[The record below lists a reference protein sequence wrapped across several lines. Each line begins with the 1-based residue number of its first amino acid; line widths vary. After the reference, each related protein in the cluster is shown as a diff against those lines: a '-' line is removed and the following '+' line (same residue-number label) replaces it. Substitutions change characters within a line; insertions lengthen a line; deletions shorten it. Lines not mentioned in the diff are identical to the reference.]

1 MSEEAIEQVAQP
13 ETTLMETPAE
23 VAQGGSGNEFL
34 STIPEDLRD
43 HPSLGPIKDVENLA
57 RSYVNAQIL
66 IGADKLPM
74 PVNPTAEDL
83 DNIYSRL
90 GRPES
95 ADGYEIAVDGNI
107 VTEDVAKSYAD
118 VAHNLRLTPDQ
129 ANGVLEYYRAMVQ
142 ESGQLS
148 EAAETQQRA
157 STETALRKE
166 WGDEFDVRIED
177 AGKIAKQFGSGELLE
192 MRLDDGTKVGNHP
205 DFIRAFAKMA
215 EFRSSVTSEDTVADN
230 AISST
235 MSRREAQAEIES
247 IMSSPVYTD
256 RKNVVGR
263 QQAIDR
269 VQELME
275 MVHG

>member
-1 MSEEAIEQVAQP
+1 MSEEAVEQVAQP
-13 ETTLMETPAE
+13 EGSLLETPAE
-23 VAQGGSGNEFL
+23 VAQGGSGNDFL

-57 RSYVNAQIL
+57 RSYVNAQRL

-95 ADGYEIAVDGNI
+95 AEGYEIAVDGNI
-107 VTEDVAKSYAD
+107 VTEEVAKSYAD

-142 ESGQLS
+142 ESGSMS
-148 EAAETQQRA
+148 EAAESQQRNN
-157 STETALRKE
+157 TEMALRKE
-166 WGDEFDVRIED
+166 WGDEFDARIED
-177 AGKIAKQFGSGELLE
+177 AGKIARQFGSSELLD
-192 MRLDDGTKVGNHP
+192 MRLADGTKVGNHP
-205 DFIRAFAKMA
+205 DFIKAFANMA
-215 EFRSSVTSEDTVADN
+215 EFRSSVTSEDTVADST
-230 AISST
+230 ISST
-235 MSRREAQAEIES
+235 LSRREAQAEIES
-247 IMSSPVYTD
+247 IMASSVYTD

-275 MVHG
+275 MLHG

>member
-13 ETTLMETPAE
+13 EATLMETPAE

-43 HPSLGPIKDVENLA
+43 HPSLGPIRDVENLA
-57 RSYVNAQIL
+57 RSYVNAQRL

-95 ADGYEIAVDGNI
+95 ADGYEIPVDGNI

-142 ESGQLS
+142 ESGSMS
-148 EAAETQQRA
+148 EAAESQQRS
-157 STETALRKE
+157 STEMTLRKE
-166 WGDEFDVRIED
+166 WGDEFDARIED
-177 AGKIAKQFGSGELLE
+177 AGKIAKQFGSSDLLE
-192 MRLDDGTKVGNHP
+192 MRLSDGTKVGNHP
-205 DFIRAFAKMA
+205 DFIKAFANMA
-215 EFRSSVTSEDTVADN
+215 EFRSSVTSEDTVADST
-230 AISST
+230 ISST
-235 MSRREAQAEIES
+235 VSRREAQAEIES

>member
-1 MSEEAIEQVAQP
+1 MSEEAVEQVAQP
-13 ETTLMETPAE
+13 EGSLLETPAE
-23 VAQGGSGNEFL
+23 VAQGGSGNDFL

-57 RSYVNAQIL
+57 RSYVNAQRL

-74 PVNPTAEDL
+74 PVNPTTEDL

-90 GRPES
+90 GRPEN
-95 ADGYEIAVDGNI
+95 AEGYEIPVDGNI
-107 VTEDVAKSYAD
+107 VTEEVAKSYAD
-118 VAHNLRLTPDQ
+118 IAHNLRLTPDQ

-142 ESGQLS
+142 ESGSMS
-148 EAAETQQRA
+148 EAAESQQRNN
-157 STETALRKE
+157 TEMALRKE

-177 AGKIAKQFGSGELLE
+177 AGKIAKQFGSSDLLE
-192 MRLDDGTKVGNHP
+192 MRLADGTKVGNHP
-205 DFIRAFAKMA
+205 DFIKAFANMA
-215 EFRSSVTSEDTVADN
+215 EFRSSVTSEDTVADST
-230 AISST
+230 ISST
-235 MSRREAQAEIES
+235 LSRREAQAEIES
-247 IMSSPVYTD
+247 IMASSVYTD

-275 MVHG
+275 MLHG

>member
-1 MSEEAIEQVAQP
+1 MSEEAVEQVAQP
-13 ETTLMETPAE
+13 EGSLLETPAE
-23 VAQGGSGNEFL
+23 VAQGGSGNDFL

-57 RSYVNAQIL
+57 RSYVNAQRL

-95 ADGYEIAVDGNI
+95 AEGYEIAVDGNI
-107 VTEDVAKSYAD
+107 VTEEVAKSYAD

-142 ESGQLS
+142 ESGSMS
-148 EAAETQQRA
+148 EAAESQQRNN
-157 STETALRKE
+157 TEMALRKE
-166 WGDEFDVRIED
+166 WGDEFDARIED
-177 AGKIAKQFGSGELLE
+177 AGKIAKQFGSSDLLD
-192 MRLDDGTKVGNHP
+192 MRLADGTKVGNHP
-205 DFIRAFAKMA
+205 DFIKAFANMA
-215 EFRSSVTSEDTVADN
+215 EFRSSITSEDTVADST
-230 AISST
+230 ISST
-235 MSRREAQAEIES
+235 LSRREAQAEIES
-247 IMSSPVYTD
+247 IMASPVYTD

-275 MVHG
+275 MLHA

>member
-1 MSEEAIEQVAQP
+1 MSEEAVEQVAQP
-13 ETTLMETPAE
+13 EGSLLETPAE
-23 VAQGGSGNEFL
+23 VAQGGSGNDFL

-57 RSYVNAQIL
+57 RSYVNAQRL

-95 ADGYEIAVDGNI
+95 AEGYEIAVDGNI
-107 VTEDVAKSYAD
+107 VTEEVAKSYAD

-142 ESGQLS
+142 ESGSMS
-148 EAAETQQRA
+148 EAAESQQRNN
-157 STETALRKE
+157 TEMALRKE
-166 WGDEFDVRIED
+166 WGDEFDARIED
-177 AGKIAKQFGSGELLE
+177 AGKIAKQFGSSELLD
-192 MRLDDGTKVGNHP
+192 MRLADGTKVGNHP
-205 DFIRAFAKMA
+205 DFIKAFANMA
-215 EFRSSVTSEDTVADN
+215 EFRSSITSEDTVADST
-230 AISST
+230 ISST
-235 MSRREAQAEIES
+235 LSRREAQAEIES
-247 IMSSPVYTD
+247 IMASPVYTD

-275 MVHG
+275 MLHA

>member
-1 MSEEAIEQVAQP
+1 MSEEAVEQVAQP
-13 ETTLMETPAE
+13 EGSLLETPAE
-23 VAQGGSGNEFL
+23 VAQGGSGNDFL

-57 RSYVNAQIL
+57 RSYVNAQRL

-74 PVNPTAEDL
+74 PVNPTTEDL

-95 ADGYEIAVDGNI
+95 AEGYEIAVDGNI
-107 VTEDVAKSYAD
+107 VTEEVAKSYAD

-142 ESGQLS
+142 ESGSMS
-148 EAAETQQRA
+148 EAAESQQRNN
-157 STETALRKE
+157 TEMALRKE
-166 WGDEFDVRIED
+166 WGDEFDARIED
-177 AGKIAKQFGSGELLE
+177 AGKIAKQFGSSDLLD
-192 MRLDDGTKVGNHP
+192 MRLADGTKVGNHP
-205 DFIRAFAKMA
+205 DFIKAFANMA
-215 EFRSSVTSEDTVADN
+215 EFRSSITSEDTVADST
-230 AISST
+230 ISST
-235 MSRREAQAEIES
+235 LSRREAQAEIES
-247 IMSSPVYTD
+247 IMASPVYTD

-275 MVHG
+275 MLHA

>member
-1 MSEEAIEQVAQP
+1 MSEEAVEQVAQS
-13 ETTLMETPAE
+13 EGSLLETPAE
-23 VAQGGSGNEFL
+23 VAQGGSGNDFL

-57 RSYVNAQIL
+57 RSYVNAQRL

-74 PVNPTAEDL
+74 PVNPTTEDL

-95 ADGYEIAVDGNI
+95 AEGYEIAVDGNI
-107 VTEDVAKSYAD
+107 VTEEVAKSYAD

-142 ESGQLS
+142 ESGSMS
-148 EAAETQQRA
+148 EAAESQQRNN
-157 STETALRKE
+157 TEMALRKE
-166 WGDEFDVRIED
+166 WGDEFDARIED
-177 AGKIAKQFGSGELLE
+177 AGKIAKQFGSSDLLD
-192 MRLDDGTKVGNHP
+192 MRLADGTKVGNHP
-205 DFIRAFAKMA
+205 DFIKAFANMA
-215 EFRSSVTSEDTVADN
+215 EFRSSITSEDTVADST
-230 AISST
+230 ISST
-235 MSRREAQAEIES
+235 LSRREAQAEIES
-247 IMSSPVYTD
+247 IMASPVYTD

-275 MVHG
+275 MLHA

>member
-1 MSEEAIEQVAQP
+1 MSEEAVEQVAQP
-13 ETTLMETPAE
+13 EGSLLETPAE
-23 VAQGGSGNEFL
+23 VAQGGSGNDFL

-57 RSYVNAQIL
+57 RSYVNAQRL

-74 PVNPTAEDL
+74 PVNPTTEDL

-95 ADGYEIAVDGNI
+95 AEGYEIPVDGNI
-107 VTEDVAKSYAD
+107 VTEEVAKSYAD

-142 ESGQLS
+142 ESGSMS
-148 EAAETQQRA
+148 EAAESQQRN
-157 STETALRKE
+157 STEMALRKE

-177 AGKIAKQFGSGELLE
+177 AGKIAKQFGSSDLLE
-192 MRLDDGTKVGNHP
+192 MRLADGTKVGNHP
-205 DFIRAFAKMA
+205 DFIKAFANMA
-215 EFRSSVTSEDTVADN
+215 EFRSSVTSEDTVADST
-230 AISST
+230 ISST
-235 MSRREAQAEIES
+235 LSRREAQAEIES
-247 IMSSPVYTD
+247 IMASSVYTD

-275 MVHG
+275 MLHG